1 MLNALKMSSFLTK
14 LNRIKNFSSLWRPPV
29 TQVVNFNSRAP
40 TGTYGGRHTVTMLP
54 GDGIGPQLMQG
65 TQDVF
70 KSAGVPI
77 DFEEVNLK
85 ATDDEDCSETIEDA
99 ITSVQR
105 NGVALKGNWLSPEGK
120 NMGEMSYNVQLRH
133 RLDLFANVVTCKS
146 FPTIETRHK
155 DVDIIIVRE
164 NTEGEYSHLEHEN
177 VSGVIEM
184 MKIVTE
190 EKSERIARFAFQF
203 AKENNRKKVTA
214 IHKANIMKMSDGLFL
229 NTCRN
234 VSKHYPDIEFKD
246 MIIDNCAMQLVSNP
260 TQFDV
265 MVMPN
270 LYGNVITNIAAALIG
285 GPGIPPGSNFGG
297 GYAVFE
303 TGTRNSGKAIA
314 NKNIANPISF
324 LLAGTNMLRHLG
336 LVIYASVIENAITN
350 IVVSGRARTP
360 DIGGTT
366 TTSEFFEI
374 LEKEIES
381 LRSRRK
387 HQAAK

>member
-1 MLNALKMSSFLTK
+1 MFRLLAKVSK
-14 LNRIKNFSSLWRPPV
+14 LNRIGLQRKPSLV
-29 TQVVNFNSRAP
+29 QVANLNSRGV

-54 GDGIGPQLMQG
+54 GDGIGPQLMRG
-65 TQDVF
+65 TQAVF
-70 KSAGVPI
+70 RSAGVPI
-77 DFEEVNLK
+77 DFEVVNLK
-85 ATDDEDCSETIEDA
+85 AAIGEDYSETIEDA

-105 NGVALKGNWLSPEGK
+105 NGVALKGNWVSPEGR
-120 NMGEMSYNVQLRH
+120 NSGEMSYNVQLRH
-133 RLDLFANVVTCKS
+133 KLDLFANVVVCKS
-146 FPTIETRHK
+146 FPTVETRHK

-190 EKSERIARFAFQF
+190 EKSERIAHFAFQF

-234 VSKHYPDIEFKD
+234 VSKYYPDIEFKD

-260 TQFDV
+260 KQFDV

-285 GPGIPPGSNFGG
+285 GPGIPPGSNYGG
-297 GYAVFE
+297 EYAVFE

-314 NKNIANPISF
+314 SQNIANPISF

-336 LVIYASVIENAITN
+336 LKIYSSMIEKAVTN
-350 IVVSGRARTP
+350 IVVSGKARTA
-360 DIGGTT
+360 DINGTT

-374 LEKEIES
+374 LEQEIE
-381 LRSRRK
+381 LMRSMRK
-387 HQAAK
+387 QTAK

>member
-1 MLNALKMSSFLTK
+1 MSSFVAKASRLY
-14 LNRIKNFSSLWRPPV
+14 RIGLQWNPLLVQVAHFSSREL
-29 TQVVNFNSRAP
+29 A
-40 TGTYGGRHTVTMLP
+40 GTYGGRHTVTMLP

-65 TQDVF
+65 TRDVF
-70 KSAGVPI
+70 RSAGVPI
-77 DFEEVNLK
+77 DFEVVDVK
-85 ATDDEDCSETIEDA
+85 ATGGEDCSETIEDA

-105 NGVALKGNWLSPEGK
+105 NGVALKGNWVSPEGR
-120 NMGEMSYNVQLRH
+120 NSGEMSYNVQLRH
-133 RLDLFANVVTCKS
+133 KLDLFANVVICKS

-190 EKSERIARFAFQF
+190 EKSERIAQFAFKF

-229 NTCRN
+229 NTCRS
-234 VSKHYPDIEFKD
+234 VSKYYPDIEFKD

-260 TQFDV
+260 KQFDV

-270 LYGNVITNIAAALIG
+270 LYGNVITNVAAALIG
-285 GPGIPPGSNFGG
+285 GPGIPPGSNYGG
-297 GYAVFE
+297 EYAVFE
-303 TGTRNSGKAIA
+303 SGTRNSGKGIA
-314 NKNIANPISF
+314 DLNIANPISF
-324 LLAGTNMLRHLG
+324 LLASTNMLKHLG
-336 LVIYASVIENAITN
+336 LIMHSSMIEKAVTN
-350 IVVSGRARTP
+350 IVVSGKARTA
-360 DIGGTT
+360 DIHGTT

-374 LEKEIES
+374 LEQEIES
-381 LRSRRK
+381 MRSRRK
-387 HQAAK
+387 QVVK